1 MRLRFQFPLLMF
13 FLVMLVFMPAV
24 QSAPAGE
31 NSAPAGKWST
41 AEKDGSLWLLDPGG
55 KPFYSKGVNLVK
67 PWPETEKSKSGQA
80 YCWLNFY
87 PSIDEWRRKVGE
99 QLKGWGFNTLGGWS
113 DNSPDLGLALT
124 VDLELGRGSKYHW
137 FDPFDPKMEQITVE
151 LARELTAHYR
161 DSPTLIGYYSDNEVG
176 WWNSPLFCWYLKAGW
191 ENHTKRRLWQLLF
204 DHYGGSWEKLLADWV
219 PQGGLCGFEPMKAA
233 GAALKLRPGGNGI
246 HVVDRF
252 MYDIAKRYYEL
263 MFKAIRA
270 AHPGALVLG
279 DRLPLYYHQ
288 DAVRAMGDNIDV
300 ISTNYNV
307 DTPDGWV
314 APYFFDGLRR
324 LNPKPV
330 LVTEFFFAAGENRS
344 GNRNQTA
351 RSAHPKPGHLMTV
364 GTQVQRAWGAGNALL
379 KFARFPNVVG
389 AHWFQYCDEPLGG
402 REDGEDYN
410 MGLVDTANRP
420 YEELI
425 EGFTRLNSVLETAH
439 ETSGAGRTG
448 VSDIGGAITNNAFAA
463 VPGDAAGALSGKT
476 ASSANGGAGE
486 GQIRV
491 QRARRPIDVSDQSLI
506 DWEKE
511 STLLSG
517 FSAPAPY
524 VPFGDV
530 HLTWTPE
537 GFYLFSLSN
546 TYFDPDFL
554 DYRERFPYSEAFQLH
569 FTIEAEDRQ
578 THLTTFMVPEKDPR
592 YPDGFGISP
601 ELFRVEDGRPAERLE
616 IAGRVQRI
624 EKSLPHMV
632 VEAFFP
638 ARWFGL
644 NELKPGMRLG
654 LNIGLVSYFREFTM
668 TLAGK
673 PEMAAIENPSQFRE
687 IVLE

>member
-1 MRLRFQFPLLMF
+1 MIKYPRREDRHSLKMKPRSKFSVLTLL
-13 FLVMLVFMPAV
+13 LSVIMLLFAAQPA
-24 QSAPAGE
+24 QAEE
-31 NSAPAGKWST
+31 NPNFARKWST
-41 AEKDGSLWLLDPGG
+41 TEKNGVQWLLDPDG
-55 KPFYSKGVNLVK
+55 KVFYSKGVNLVK

-87 PSIDEWRRKVGE
+87 PSIDEWRKKVGE

-113 DNSPDLGLALT
+113 DSSPDLGLPLT

-137 FDPFDPKMEQITVE
+137 FDPFDPRMEQIVLDT
-151 LARELTAHYR
+151 AKELTAPYR
-161 DSPTLIGYYSDNEVG
+161 DSPKFIGYFTDNEVG
-176 WWNSPLFCWYLKAGW
+176 WWNSPLFCWYLQAGW
-191 ENHTKRRLWQLLF
+191 ENHTKQRLWRMLF
-204 DHYGGSWEKLLADWV
+204 DHYGGSWDKLLGDWV
-219 PQGGLCGFEPMKAA
+219 PQGGLDGFEAMKAA
-233 GAALKLRPGGNGI
+233 GAALKLRPGGSGI
-246 HVVDRF
+246 RLVDRF
-252 MYDIAKRYYEL
+252 MYDCAKRYYEL
-263 MFKAIRA
+263 MYKAIRA

-314 APYFFDGLRR
+314 APYFFEGLRK

-330 LVTEFFFAAGENRS
+330 LITEFFFAAGENRS
-344 GNRNQTA
+344 GNSNQTA
-351 RSAHPKPGHLMTV
+351 RSEHPKPGHLMTV
-364 GTQVQRAWGAGNALL
+364 GTQIQRTWGAGNALL
-379 KFARFPNVVG
+379 NFARFPNVVG
-389 AHWFQYCDEPLGG
+389 AHWFQYCDEPFGG

-425 EGFTRLNSVLETAH
+425 EGLAKLNPVLETTH
-439 ETSGAGRTG
+439 EMSA
-448 VSDIGGAITNNAFAA
+448 
-463 VPGDAAGALSGKT
+463 KT
-476 ASSANGGAGE
+476 ASGTNNGATE

-491 QRARRPIDVSDQSLI
+491 PRTPRPIDVSDQSLI
-506 DWEKE
+506 EWEKE
-511 STLLSG
+511 DTLLYG

-530 HLTWTPE
+530 HLAWSPE

-554 DYRERFPYSEAFQLH
+554 DYRKRFPYSEAFQLH
-569 FTIEAEDRQ
+569 FTIEVQGRT
-578 THLTTFMVPEKDPR
+578 THLATFMVPEKNVK

-601 ELFRVEDGRPAERLE
+601 ELFRIEEGRPVERLGE
-616 IAGRVQRI
+616 KDRVQRI

-632 VEAFFP
+632 VEAFYP
-638 ARWFGL
+638 AAWFGL
-644 NELKPGMRLG
+644 DELKPGMRLG
-654 LNIGLVSYFREFTM
+654 LNIGLVSYYREFTM
-668 TLAGK
+668 NLAGK
-673 PEMAAIENPSQFRE
+673 PELAEIENPSQFRE